1 VQIEDSV
8 RTDDGA
14 SPADG
19 ATSTSADP
27 SEPARYDFG
36 RPAALSREHTRA
48 LAGAFDAFARLWAMQ
63 LTSKAR
69 LRSHITVERVTLET
83 YDEYVSTVPA
93 TTTLVL
99 CSDEDSDGRAIIE
112 FPVSTALLWIVK
124 MLGGDATRTLETRSL
139 TPIEFALLR
148 ALMDETLGH
157 LRGSLGGLLSERLAV
172 TAVQYNAAFAQIVSA
187 QELVVVARFSMR
199 LADHT
204 ESASIALPAAVLLER
219 LTDTTSA
226 PHAAPDPDVVRHHVE
241 ETPVELTLRL
251 ATRAVLPGEVL
262 ELAVGDVLT
271 LPHGEDRPLDL
282 AIGDH
287 VVAAAAV
294 GANGAR
300 LACVITSSDL
310 PRSLVEETS

>member
-1 VQIEDSV
+1 MQTEAPTQ
-8 RTDDGA
+8 TDVGVKTDA
-14 SPADG
+14 P
-19 ATSTSADP
+19 TSSADP
-27 SEPARYDFG
+27 SRSAERYDFG

-69 LRSHITVERVTLET
+69 LRAHITVEKVTLET

-99 CSDEDSDGRAIIE
+99 CTDEDSDDRAIIE

-124 MLGGDATRTLETRSL
+124 MLGGDAARPLETRSL

-148 ALMDETLGH
+148 GLMDETLGH
-157 LRGSLGGLLSERLAV
+157 LRGSLGTLLPDGLAV
-172 TAVQYNAAFAQIVSA
+172 SAVQYNAAFAQVVSA

-199 LADHT
+199 LADRT
-204 ESASIALPAAVLLER
+204 ESASIALPAAVLLAR

-226 PHAAPDPDVVRHHVE
+226 PHAAPDPELVRHHIE
-241 ETPVELTLRL
+241 ETPVELTLQL
-251 ATRAVLPGEVL
+251 ASRIMRPDEVL
-262 ELAVGDVLT
+262 DLAVGDILS
-271 LPHGEDRPLDL
+271 LPHSEDRPLDL
-282 AIGDH
+282 TVGGH
-287 VVAAAAV
+287 VVASAAV

-310 PRSLVEETS
+310 PSSLVEETS